1 MSITGC
7 SVSLLL
13 AQRKPQRI
21 RGFLYQ
27 GNRKMLF
34 LIYPQQKKSGHDML
48 NLIMTKNRTR
58 KTQLRTLFGTSF
70 RKFEGSLSGSF
81 LLLLSLFFLFYL
93 ARQSVFICRQIILGA
108 SFVVEYGCISSAL
121 TTTRSSFS

>member
-1 MSITGC
+1 
-7 SVSLLL
+7 
-13 AQRKPQRI
+13 
-21 RGFLYQ
+21 
-27 GNRKMLF
+27 
-34 LIYPQQKKSGHDML
+34 ML

-81 LLLLSLFFLFYL
+81 LLLLLLLFFLFYL

-108 SFVVEYGCISSAL
+108 SFAVEYGCISSAQ

>member
-1 MSITGC
+1 
-7 SVSLLL
+7 
-13 AQRKPQRI
+13 
-21 RGFLYQ
+21 
-27 GNRKMLF
+27 
-34 LIYPQQKKSGHDML
+34 ML

-81 LLLLSLFFLFYL
+81 LLLLLFFLFYL

-108 SFVVEYGCISSAL
+108 SFVVECGCISSAL

>member
-1 MSITGC
+1 
-7 SVSLLL
+7 
-13 AQRKPQRI
+13 
-21 RGFLYQ
+21 
-27 GNRKMLF
+27 
-34 LIYPQQKKSGHDML
+34 ML

-81 LLLLSLFFLFYL
+81 LLLLLLFFLFYL

-108 SFVVEYGCISSAL
+108 SFAVECGCISSAQ

>member
-1 MSITGC
+1 
-7 SVSLLL
+7 
-13 AQRKPQRI
+13 
-21 RGFLYQ
+21 
-27 GNRKMLF
+27 
-34 LIYPQQKKSGHDML
+34 ML
-48 NLIMTKNRTR
+48 NLIMTKTR

-81 LLLLSLFFLFYL
+81 LLLLLLFFLFYL

-108 SFVVEYGCISSAL
+108 SFAVEYGCISSAQ

>member
-1 MSITGC
+1 
-7 SVSLLL
+7 
-13 AQRKPQRI
+13 
-21 RGFLYQ
+21 
-27 GNRKMLF
+27 
-34 LIYPQQKKSGHDML
+34 ML

-93 ARQSVFICRQIILGA
+93 AR
-108 SFVVEYGCISSAL
+108 
-121 TTTRSSFS
+121 